1 MSNIYKSL
9 ATLND
14 IDAGQFLYVKSP
26 YGWYYIS
33 IFKGIEVRN
42 NTDTRDIELHTY
54 CDLCSDDNYVYF
66 AKECSTLLE
75 TVSYFVEIGTAT
87 EEQKKSLHD
96 AIIKKYKDNH
106 PTWDK
111 YFTDSVYDE
120 IQDWFA
126 YMCGIT
132 FDEENGYPDFVCDFT
147 NYAWNVLCK
156 ETGNYE
162 ACTDYV
168 EPEMVNKQ
176 EFIAK
181 VKRWL
186 ELETDWNMKYIETG
200 RNDNYGKIDELVK
213 YLEE

>member
-1 MSNIYKSL
+1 MTALNNID
-9 ATLND
+9 T
-14 IDAGQFLYVKSP
+14 GQFLYVKSP
-26 YGWYYIS
+26 EGYYYIS

-42 NTDTRDIELHTY
+42 IVTKEVELHTY

-66 AKECSTLLE
+66 AKESSTLLSL
-75 TVSYFVEIGTAT
+75 VSDFNEIGTAT
-87 EEQKKSLHD
+87 EEQKESLYD

-126 YMCGIT
+126 YMCGIE
-132 FDEENGYPDFVCDFT
+132 FDDENGYPDFICDFT

-176 EFIAK
+176 EFIEKAK
-181 VKRWL
+181 AWL
-186 ELETDWNMKYIETG
+186 KN
-200 RNDNYGKIDELVK
+200 NIDEDVFVK
-213 YLEE
+213 CGSVVKIMDAHDFSEYFCKVMEE

>member
-1 MSNIYKSL
+1 MT
-9 ATLND
+9 ALNN

-26 YGWYYIS
+26 EGYYYIS

-42 NTDTRDIELHTY
+42 NTDARDIELHTY

-66 AKECSTLLE
+66 AKESSTLLNI
-75 TVSYFVEIGTAT
+75 VSGFDEIGTAT
-87 EEQKKSLHD
+87 EEQKKSLYD

-126 YMCGIT
+126 YMCGVE
-132 FDEENGYPDFVCDFT
+132 FDDENGYPDFICDFT

-168 EPEMVNKQ
+168 EPEMVNK
-176 EFIAK
+176 EVFIEKACEIYK
-181 VKRWL
+181 KHLIKFNPTLKDFPTALDEGV
-186 ELETDWNMKYIETG
+186 NMFRKQ
-200 RNDNYGKIDELVK
+200 L
-213 YLEE
+213 L

>member
-1 MSNIYKSL
+1 MT
-9 ATLND
+9 TLKNLD
-14 IDAGQFLYVKSP
+14 PGQFLYIKSP
-26 YGWYYIS
+26 YGYYYIS

-42 NTDTRDIELHTY
+42 NADTRDIELHTY

-66 AKECSTLLE
+66 AKESSTLLSL
-75 TVSYFVEIGTAT
+75 VSDFNEIGTAT
-87 EEQKKSLHD
+87 EEQKKSLYN
-96 AIIKKYKDNH
+96 AIIKKYKDNR

-126 YMCGIT
+126 YMCGIE
-132 FDEENGYPDFVCDFT
+132 FDDENGYPDFICDFT
-147 NYAWNVLCK
+147 NYAWDELCK
-156 ETGNYE
+156 ETGNYQ
-162 ACTDYV
+162 ACTDYI

-186 ELETDWNMKYIETG
+186 ELETDWNMEYDEEG
-200 RNDNYGKIDELVK
+200 RNPDYGKIDELVK